1 MSYGNPSMHKQVART
16 RNVTDRETD
25 GRTDGQTDEVHSYN
39 HLQFYEGGLKRNSV
53 YINLKE
59 LPHSILRSKD
69 LRGYRHGSTEY
80 QSMMCYGLSDVL
92 MIIN

>member
-1 MSYGNPSMHKQVART
+1 MDMSYGNPSMHKQVART

-39 HLQFYEGGLKRNSV
+39 PLQCYEGGLKRNSV

-59 LPHSILRSKD
+59 LPHSI
-69 LRGYRHGSTEY
+69 
-80 QSMMCYGLSDVL
+80 
-92 MIIN
+92 